1 MEGLDLSAII
11 EQPQPA
17 VVAESTEEV
26 MSDGE
31 EQI

>member
-11 EQPQPA
+11 EPPQPA
-17 VVAESTEEV
+17 IAAESNEEV

-31 EQI
+31 EQN